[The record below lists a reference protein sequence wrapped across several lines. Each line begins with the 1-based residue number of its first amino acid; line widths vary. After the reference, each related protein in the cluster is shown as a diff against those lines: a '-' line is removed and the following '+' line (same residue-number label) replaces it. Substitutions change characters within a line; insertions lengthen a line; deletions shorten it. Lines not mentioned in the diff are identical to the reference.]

1 MITDEQFARAVH
13 GSGLVT
19 RDQLKEYAA
28 QRLAGESL
36 SRTMLRLGALPP
48 GEILRFDP
56 NAMDAAPAN
65 SNGNGHG
72 VVPTN
77 GGGAAGNF
85 ALTGNGQ
92 VAARAANQ
100 PLRARVP
107 LAAEI
112 PANVPL
118 ERPTEAPPVGETAEV
133 GLGANKIEEIQGS
146 FVVEGADA
154 EEDDPALAPVVRWA
168 NEMLKMAISM
178 GASDVHLEPN
188 PDGLLPRYRIDGAL
202 RSGNMLPI
210 EISLPLVSRLK
221 VLANIDITEQ
231 RLPQD
236 GRFRARYG
244 PRTFDF
250 RVSTL
255 PNLHGEKVVL
265 RLLDHS
271 SLVTDLSKL
280 GFSKGDEKRFGQML
294 NRSHGMILVT
304 GPTGSGKTTTLY
316 AALAA
321 SRDETKNVI
330 TVEDP
335 VEYELRGVTQTSVH
349 SDIGLTFAA
358 ALRSILRQDP
368 DTILVGEIRD
378 QETADVAVRAA
389 LTGHLLLATL
399 HTNSAVAAITRLQ
412 DMGIPAYLIASALE
426 GVLAQRLARLSCRF
440 CRQPIPADNPE
451 MEDWLH
457 FFDLPPGTQLMRGV
471 GCEHCGGTGT
481 KGRVAIVEMLEI
493 GPKLRRAIMAQKD
506 TDELR
511 RAAREEG
518 FTSLRDDA
526 RTKLMAG
533 YLSPTEAM
541 KVLVGHED

>member
-1 MITDEQFARAVH
+1 MMTDEQFARAVH

-19 RDQLKEYAA
+19 RDQLKDYAA
-28 QRLAGESL
+28 QRIAGESL
-36 SRTMLRLGALPP
+36 ARAMLRLGALPP

-56 NAMDAAPAN
+56 NALEN
-65 SNGNGHG
+65 GVSNGNGNGNG

-77 GGGAAGNF
+77 GGGAAAGNF
-85 ALTGNGQ
+85 AFAGQNGGGNGSSHG
-92 VAARAANQ
+92 ARQPQ
-100 PLRARVP
+100 PLKPRAKLEEP
-107 LAAEI
+107 AAI
-112 PANVPL
+112 PANVAL
-118 ERPTEAPPVGETAEV
+118 EMPAEAAPVGEGAEV
-133 GLGANKIEEIQGS
+133 GLGANNVEQIEGN
-146 FVVEGADA
+146 FYVEGGDDQGQ
-154 EEDDPALAPVVRWA
+154 DDPAMAPVVRWA

-202 RSGNMLPI
+202 RSGNMLPV
-210 EISLPLVSRLK
+210 EISLPLISRLK

-236 GRFRARYG
+236 GRFRAHYG
-244 PRTFDF
+244 KRTFDF
-250 RVSTL
+250 RVSSL
-255 PNLHGEKVVL
+255 PNLHGEKIVL

-280 GFSKGDEKRFGQML
+280 GFSKGDEKRFGSML

-349 SDIGLTFAA
+349 ADIGLTFAA

-412 DMGIPAYLIASALE
+412 DMGIPAYPHRLGARRRIGAAIGAFELPLLSPADSRHRTRTR
-426 GVLAQRLARLSCRF
+426 RLAALFRH
-440 CRQPIPADNPE
+440 PARHALDARHG
-451 MEDWLH
+451 L
-457 FFDLPPGTQLMRGV
+457 RS
-471 GCEHCGGTGT
+471 
-481 KGRVAIVEMLEI
+481 
-493 GPKLRRAIMAQKD
+493 LRRNRHQRPRGD
-506 TDELR
+506 C
-511 RAAREEG
+511 
-518 FTSLRDDA
+518 
-526 RTKLMAG
+526 
-533 YLSPTEAM
+533 
-541 KVLVGHED
+541 

>member
-1 MITDEQFARAVH
+1 MLTDEQFARAVH

-19 RDQLKEYAA
+19 RDQLKDYAA

-36 SRTMLRLGALPP
+36 ARTMLRLGALPP
-48 GEILRFDP
+48 GEILKFDP
-56 NAMDAAPAN
+56 NALDKENGTAPAE
-65 SNGNGHG
+65 G

-77 GGGAAGNF
+77 GNGATASFGFAG
-85 ALTGNGQ
+85 AKPAASQPLKPRSPVPASAPIETPTAPRETPARA
-92 VAARAANQ
+92 VAAAS
-100 PLRARVP
+100 
-107 LAAEI
+107 
-112 PANVPL
+112 
-118 ERPTEAPPVGETAEV
+118 V
-133 GLGANKIEEIQGS
+133 GLNTESREKIQGEFS
-146 FVVEGADA
+146 IVGVEDKA
-154 EEDDPALAPVVRWA
+154 DDPAQAPVVRFA
-168 NEMLKMAISM
+168 NEMLKHAITK
-178 GASDVHLEPN
+178 GASDVHLEPT
-188 PDGLLPRYRIDGAL
+188 PEGLLPRYRRDGL
-202 RSGNMLPI
+202 LHSEPILPI
-210 EISLPLVSRLK
+210 DLSLPLISRFK
-221 VLANIDITEQ
+221 VLAGIDITEQ

-236 GRFRARYG
+236 GRFRAQYG

-255 PNLHGEKVVL
+255 PNLHGEKIVL

-271 SLVTDLSKL
+271 SLVTDLSQL
-280 GFSKGDEKRFGQML
+280 GFSAGDQKRFYSML
-294 NRSHGMILVT
+294 SRSHGMILVT

-321 SRDETKNVI
+321 ARDETKNVI

-335 VEYELRGVTQTSVH
+335 VEYELRGVTQTNVH

-412 DMGIPAYLIASALE
+412 DMGVPPYLIASALE

-440 CRQPIPADNPE
+440 CREPVPEDHPE
-451 MEDWLH
+451 MEEWRH
-457 FFDLPPGTQLMRGV
+457 FFDLPPGAQLMQGV
-471 GCEHCGGTGT
+471 GCPQCDGRGT

-493 GPKLRRAIMAQKD
+493 GPKLRRAITSQKS
-506 TDELR
+506 TDEMR

-518 FTSLRDDA
+518 FTSLKDDA
-526 RTKLMAG
+526 RTKLLAG
-533 YLSPTEAM
+533 YLSPQEAM